1 MAVGDYI
8 ACHSV
13 PGNRSIIIRNL
24 HFLYGV
30 GNLLPICVSI
40 QLCKAICPLVPFAQG
55 QCLSCILSVRQ
66 QLHCDAL
73 RTDSILVIVILPGL
87 GHSHTGLSWGIAVCY
102 IIPINC
108 RSVILHC
115 ILGDCVVDLHAILI
129 LRQVREAPGPT
140 VISSHCL
147 CFIFQFCT
155 VGIQTDSNG
164 FRAFTVLVLCI
175 IPGLRAGNVYSLRC
189 MAVGDYITLGG
200 ISSDYCIISCYF
212 YFFNC
217 INNLLAICILIQVC
231 KAIFP
236 PVPFAQSQCLSCI
249 LSVRQQPHCD
259 ALRTDSILVIVI
271 LPGLGHSHT
280 GLSWGIAVC
289 YIIPINCRSVIL
301 HCILEDCIVNLH
313 AILILRQVREAPF
326 PTVIFSH
333 CLRFIFQF
341 CTVGIQTDSDGFRT
355 LSILIL
361 CIIPGLC
368 SGNVY
373 SLRCMAVGDYI
384 ACRSIPGNRSIIIG
398 NLHFLYG
405 VGNLFPIC
413 VNIQVCKTTCPPV
426 PFAQGQCLSCIL
438 SVRQQ
443 LHCDALRTDSILVI
457 VILPGLGHSH
467 TGLSWGI
474 AVCYIIPINCRS
486 VILHCILED
495 CIVNLH
501 AILILRQVREAP
513 FPTVIFSHCL
523 RFIFQFCTVGIQTDS
538 DGFRTLSILI
548 LCIIPGLCSGN
559 VYSLR
564 CMAVSNGIA
573 ICSRTGYLCCIFIY

>member
-8 ACHSV
+8 ACRSV
-13 PGNRSIIIRNL
+13 PGNRSIIIGNL

-30 GNLLPICVSI
+30 GNLFPICVNI
-40 QLCKAICPLVPFAQG
+40 QVYKTTCPLVPFAQG

-73 RTDSILVIVILPGL
+73 RTDSILVIVVLPGL
-87 GHSHTGLSWGIAVCY
+87 GHSHTGLSWGITVCDV
-102 IIPINC
+102 IAIDC
-108 RSVILHC
+108 CSVIGH
-115 ILGDCVVDLHAILI
+115 
-129 LRQVREAPGPT
+129 R
-140 VISSHCL
+140 
-147 CFIFQFCT
+147 
-155 VGIQTDSNG
+155 
-164 FRAFTVLVLCI
+164 
-175 IPGLRAGNVYSLRC
+175 
-189 MAVGDYITLGG
+189 
-200 ISSDYCIISCYF
+200 
-212 YFFNC
+212 
-217 INNLLAICILIQVC
+217 
-231 KAIFP
+231 
-236 PVPFAQSQCLSCI
+236 I
-249 LSVRQQPHCD
+249 LS
-259 ALRTDSILVIVI
+259 
-271 LPGLGHSHT
+271 
-280 GLSWGIAVC
+280 
-289 YIIPINCRSVIL
+289 
-301 HCILEDCIVNLH
+301 DCIVNQC

-333 CLRFIFQF
+333 CLCFIFQF

-355 LSILIL
+355 LSILVL
-361 CIIPGLC
+361 CIIPGFC

-384 ACRSIPGNRSIIIG
+384 SCRSVPGNRSIIIG

-457 VILPGLGHSH
+457 VVLPGLGHSH

-474 AVCYIIPINCRS
+474 TVCDVIAIDCCS
-486 VILHCILED
+486 VIGHRILSD
-495 CIVNLH
+495 CIVNQC

-523 RFIFQFCTVGIQTDS
+523 CFIFQFCTVGIQTDS
-538 DGFRTLSILI
+538 DGLRTLSILI